1 MGSTHISGKPGSKAA
16 VWPSDA
22 PVCTNS
28 RGPSHPPLPSS
39 GRLAAVF
46 QVSVCVTASTSNLLG
61 ENSATAASHWLVMPV
76 PAALSTQI
84 VCYLFVYL
92 LFIFIGWVP
101 LFAQGSFILTAIL
114 LPQNFIPNAGIIG
127 MDSEGARYFRLENC
141 QGEPLGKAASQ
152 NFGQVNR
159 A

>member
-1 MGSTHISGKPGSKAA
+1 MGSTHILGKSGSKAA
-16 VWPSDA
+16 VWFSDA

-28 RGPSHPPLPSS
+28 RGPSHPPLPGS

-46 QVSVCVTASTSNLLG
+46 QVSVCVTACPNNLLG
-61 ENSATAASHWLVMPV
+61 ENSATAASHWLVMPA

-84 VCYLFVYL
+84 VRYLFVYL

-101 LFAQGSFILTAIL
+101 LFAQGSLILKAIL
-114 LPQNFIPNAGIIG
+114 LPQNLIPSAGIID
-127 MDSEGARYFRLENC
+127 MDSEGARHPALENC
-141 QGEPLGKAASQ
+141 QRELLGKAASQ